1 MRNIILYTALSL
13 DNYIAK
19 TNGGIDWLFNDQD
32 YGYTQFYNTY
42 KTVLGFG
49 NFMHNDRR
57 CIVFSHLPK
66 PHTDTEP
73 SVTFI
78 NQNIV
83 DFVQQLKAQQGK
95 DIWLV
100 GGAQINTL
108 LLNAG
113 LIDQM
118 VLSIHPVLL
127 GNGIPL
133 FYKPYNTTNWVLT
146 NCQTFD
152 SGLVQLTYNL
162 SNWCCEIRYL
172 ALFRTQIFTD

>member
-13 DNYIAK
+13 DNYIALP
-19 TNGGIDWLFNDQD
+19 NGGIDWLFNDQD
-32 YGYTQFYNTY
+32 YGYTQFYTQIDTLLMGNNTY

-49 NFMHNDRR
+49 NFPHNDRR
-57 CIVFSHLPK
+57 CIVFSQLPK

-113 LIDQM
+113 LIDKM

-133 FYKPYNTTNWVLT
+133 FYKPYTTTNWTLT
-146 NCQTFD
+146 NCQTFG
-152 SGLVQLTYNL
+152 SGLVQLTY
-162 SNWCCEIRYL
+162 
-172 ALFRTQIFTD
+172 ALNKPNS